1 MLAGSTRLLGDA
13 AGRGAI
19 EISPADAE
27 ARGIADGDTVSV
39 RSRHGAVTAR
49 ARVRATMPAGR
60 AFLAENA
67 PGVRTSVLL
76 AWSDPFP
83 SVEVRRA

>member
-1 MLAGSTRLLGDA
+1 
-13 AGRGAI
+13 
-19 EISPADAE
+19 
-27 ARGIADGDTVSV
+27 
-39 RSRHGAVTAR
+39 
-49 ARVRATMPAGR
+49 MPAGR